1 MGVLAIGENLDMD
14 DTQQEID
21 NLTKEVNKLAMQIG
35 TMAVKLG
42 YVEKVVYTIV
52 SLSGGALI
60 LSLVKLAIIK

>member
-14 DTQQEID
+14 DTQQKID